1 MAIKEIT
8 PQEAYDLLEK
18 GPGCVYIDV
27 RTVREFSAGHPQ
39 GAVNIPVAFPDPAQG
54 MVLNQDF
61 VKVVEA
67 NFPKDKKIIV
77 GCQAGPR
84 SDAAA
89 RLLAEA
95 GYQDI
100 SSMQGGFGGMRDPF
114 GRVIAPG
121 WSTLGLP
128 VSQENGEG
136 VSYESLAANP
146 DPKKD

>member
-1 MAIKEIT
+1 MATKEIT
-8 PQEAYDLLEK
+8 PQEAHDLLQKE
-18 GPGCVYIDV
+18 PDCVYIDV

-54 MVLNQDF
+54 MVMNQDF
-61 VKVVEA
+61 VRVVEA
-67 NFPKDKKIIV
+67 HFPKDKKILV

-89 RLLAEA
+89 RLLQEA
-95 GYQDI
+95 GYQDV

-121 WSTLGLP
+121 WSSLGLP

-136 VSYESLAANP
+136 VSYESLAA
-146 DPKKD
+146 KIK